1 MRQTFPG
8 CCARA
13 ASGHAVTAP
22 PRSVMKTCKLHS
34 VDPQTYF
41 SDVLTKLL
49 PAPRQPPPMRWSSQD
64 NVELMTQKEV
74 LNFKPAPPDCQPCT
88 LSGNL
93 SKQAV
98 CKMGHSMRWGLLAH
112 FAAGG
117 QPCPNGRSS

>member
-1 MRQTFPG
+1 MDG
-8 CCARA
+8 WE
-13 ASGHAVTAP
+13 
-22 PRSVMKTCKLHS
+22 TCKLHS

-49 PAPRQPPPMRWSSQD
+49 PSRRAHAVGLGSGALDRQLGPVAPRQPPPMRWSSQD

-88 LSGNL
+88 LSGNS

-98 CKMGHSMRWGLLAH
+98 CKMGHSMLWGLLAH

>member
-22 PRSVMKTCKLHS
+22 PRSVMKSRRMDGWETCKLHS

-49 PAPRQPPPMRWSSQD
+49 
-64 NVELMTQKEV
+64 
-74 LNFKPAPPDCQPCT
+74 
-88 LSGNL
+88 
-93 SKQAV
+93 
-98 CKMGHSMRWGLLAH
+98 HSMLWGLLAH

>member
-1 MRQTFPG
+1 
-8 CCARA
+8 
-13 ASGHAVTAP
+13 
-22 PRSVMKTCKLHS
+22 LHS

-88 LSGNL
+88 LSGNS

-98 CKMGHSMRWGLLAH
+98 CKMGHSMLWGLLAH

-117 QPCPNGRSS
+117 NHARTAVQADQAEKDACGLGTGISL